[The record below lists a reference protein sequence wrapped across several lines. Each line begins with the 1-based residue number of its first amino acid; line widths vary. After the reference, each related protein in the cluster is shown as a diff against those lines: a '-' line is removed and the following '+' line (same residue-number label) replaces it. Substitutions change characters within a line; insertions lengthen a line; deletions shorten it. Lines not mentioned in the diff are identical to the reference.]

1 MMSLL
6 QSRSINKTGRRVAVD
21 LQKAER
27 ALSDGLHPEV
37 EQLCHSVLE
46 ERPDSCQA
54 CLLMAELRF
63 RQQRFDEAE
72 TWIARA
78 REIEPGNARGLNL
91 SGRILLR
98 NGDLA
103 AAEDAFRQAVESA
116 PEYADALANLGH
128 VLLRRDAGASADA
141 EALFHRAISHDQE
154 HGLAN
159 LSLGQMYYE
168 QRRPD
173 KAVPHL
179 QAGIQRELSHRAG
192 QRVLAECLWQLGR
205 LDESVTA
212 YRRLLAAGDS
222 DPEVYCGL
230 ARALEALGE
239 LELALAGY
247 EAALEVDPAHAPA
260 AAALSGVLL
269 ALGRTAEALAFV
281 AQRAEKEGAAPCLHV
296 AQARAL
302 RASGRPVA
310 ALLQLADLVKRP
322 APAADLV
329 PAHRML
335 GQLLDARGEHKRAY
349 AHFSR
354 AQQLHAA
361 PFNPAAHQEFVTRL
375 IAVFDREL
383 IDSLP
388 QGLSSEAP
396 VFVLGLPC
404 AGQARVASL
413 IAAHPRAVSAGALPH
428 IDLGAGYTGRHNNRG
443 LTYPECVGS
452 LRKRELRELS
462 AAYLA
467 RLFLVD
473 EDARRIVDSM
483 WLNFLHIGLIELM
496 FPHARL
502 VHCVRDPLDVGLGC
516 YFRGFSGMPAPF
528 SGRLEDF
535 GAFHA
540 DYLRLMAHW
549 RATTR
554 LPMHEVDYAALV
566 EEPEA
571 EGRRLMEFLDLDWD
585 PSLARVAP
593 DSLGPDAAC
602 EGRSG
607 WHRDYAEHLGPLRD
621 GLAAAGWSASAP

>member
-27 ALSDGLHPEV
+27 ALNDGLHPEV
-37 EQLCHSVLE
+37 EQLCHGVLE

-54 CLLMAELRF
+54 CLLLAELRF

-72 TWIARA
+72 TWVVRA
-78 REIEPGNARGLNL
+78 QEIEPGNARGLNL
-91 SGRILLR
+91 AGRLR
-98 NGDLA
+98 LRGGDLV
-103 AAEDAFRQAVESA
+103 AAEAAFRQAVEAA

-128 VLLRRDAGASADA
+128 VLLRDGELEDA
-141 EALFHRAISHDQE
+141 EALFHRAIRHDQE

-159 LSLGQMYYE
+159 LSLGQMYH
-168 QRRPD
+168 QQGRPD

-192 QRVLAECLWQLGR
+192 QRTLAESLWELGR

-212 YRRLLAAGDS
+212 YRRLVASGDD
-222 DPEVYCGL
+222 DPDVYCGL
-230 ARALEALGE
+230 ARALAAMGE
-239 LELALAGY
+239 LELALAAY
-247 EAALEVDPAHAPA
+247 EAALELDPEHAAA

-269 ALGRTAEALAFV
+269 GLGRSAAALAFIAPRA
-281 AQRAEKEGAAPCLHV
+281 AQDDAHPCLHV
-296 AQARAL
+296 AHARAL
-302 RASGRPVA
+302 RSAGRPNA
-310 ALLQLADLVKRP
+310 ALLQLANLVKRP
-322 APAADLV
+322 APAAELA
-329 PAHRML
+329 PAHRLL
-335 GQLLDARGEHKRAY
+335 GELLDERGEHKRAF

-354 AQQLHAA
+354 AQQLRPAI
-361 PFNPAAHQEFVTRL
+361 FDPAAHRDFVTRL
-375 IAVFDREL
+375 IEVFDREL

-388 QGLSSEAP
+388 QGLLSEVP

-413 IAAHPRAVSAGALPH
+413 IAAHPRAASAGALPH
-428 IDLGAGYTGRHNNRG
+428 IDLGAGHTGRYNNRG
-443 LTYPECVGS
+443 LAYPECIRT

-473 EDARRIVDSM
+473 EDARRVVDSS

-496 FPHARL
+496 FPQARL

-516 YFRGFSGMPAPF
+516 YFRGFTGLPAPF
-528 SGRLEDF
+528 SGRFEDF
-535 GAFHA
+535 GSFYA
-540 DYLRLMAHW
+540 DHQRLMAHW

-554 LPMHEVDYAALV
+554 LPILEVDHAALV
-566 EEPEA
+566 AEPEV
-571 EGRRLMEFLDLDWD
+571 EGRRLVEFLGLEWD
-585 PSLARVAP
+585 PSVA
-593 DSLGPDAAC
+593 SAASATLGPDAAC
-602 EGRSG
+602 EGRPG

-621 GLAAAGWSASAP
+621 SLAAVGWQGGATTP